1 MLVVK
6 KTSKVFNFI
15 HASPLVHAY
24 GCVSALSLETGKFCC
39 CCFLFTIHRKG
50 TQYHQLHLFLVVVK
64 NGAGIIYIFCFQYWS
79 MIYLHWLF
87 EHHWRIST
95 KLAVLLV
102 TVKVHLYHISLLS
115 TIGNTMFGRSLV
127 GTEYGCQSMS
137 LSGWFCSPPHCLLT
151 PAKFP
156 WHQQYPWPF

>member
-15 HASPLVHAY
+15 HASPLEHAY
-24 GCVSALSLETGKFCC
+24 GCVSALSLETGKFFC

-50 TQYHQLHLFLVVVK
+50 TQYHHLDLFLAVIK
-64 NGAGIIYIFCFQYWS
+64 NGTGIIYIFCFQYWS

-87 EHHWRIST
+87 EHHWRIGT
-95 KLAVLLV
+95 KLAALFF
-102 TVKVHLYHISLLS
+102 TMTEHLYHISLLS
-115 TIGNTMFGRSLV
+115 TVGNITFGRSLV

-137 LSGWFCSPPHCLLT
+137 LPGWFCRPSHCLLS

-156 WHQQYPWPF
+156 QHQEYP

>member
-15 HASPLVHAY
+15 HASPLEHAY
-24 GCVSALSLETGKFCC
+24 GCVSALSLETGKFFC

-50 TQYHQLHLFLVVVK
+50 TQYHHLDLFLAVIK
-64 NGAGIIYIFCFQYWS
+64 NGTGIIYIFCFQYWS

-87 EHHWRIST
+87 EHHWRIGT
-95 KLAVLLV
+95 KLAALFF
-102 TVKVHLYHISLLS
+102 TMKEHLYHISLLS
-115 TIGNTMFGRSLV
+115 TVGNITFGRSLV

-137 LSGWFCSPPHCLLT
+137 LPGWFCRPSHCLLS

-156 WHQQYPWPF
+156 QHQEYP